1 MQKYTDRELEDGII
15 ERTFEQSYDEEDDWT
30 VDITT
35 IYFPQNE
42 FDRGELGAEVRMVDD
57 CGTEYLFI
65 GTILLEQGE
74 NWQDLITEAVD
85 AALEPPYICFE
96 LAKKAVQK

>member
-1 MQKYTDRELEDGII
+1 MQNYTDKLIEGGII
-15 ERTFEQSYDEEDDWT
+15 ERTYEPVYTAEDDWT
-30 VDITT
+30 VEITVM
-35 IYFPQNE
+35 YFPKNE
-42 FDRGELGAEVRMVDD
+42 FDRGEVGAQVRMIDYCGDD
-57 CGTEYLFI
+57 FFFI

-74 NWQDLITEAVD
+74 NWQDLIIEAVN